1 MHKKE
6 PSFFFFPFSQ
16 NSKCRNCDQLKARI
30 QDQQEVYSQK
40 IRELETCIRDL
51 RAEKEVLERKVVSQ
65 RRPSED
71 FTDHVRQIVQRLEAE
86 RAHNERGEMEEMIRE
101 KENFFNM
108 LKRFFKE
115 HETMKYHAQVCLQDL
130 TQVQQCFQ
138 VGLVPLRGRIVS
150 KYELVDWTAIW
161 TRRQNPC

>member
-1 MHKKE
+1 
-6 PSFFFFPFSQ
+6 
-16 NSKCRNCDQLKARI
+16 
-30 QDQQEVYSQK
+30 
-40 IRELETCIRDL
+40 
-51 RAEKEVLERKVVSQ
+51 
-65 RRPSED
+65 
-71 FTDHVRQIVQRLEAE
+71 
-86 RAHNERGEMEEMIRE
+86 MEEMIRE

-108 LKRFFKE
+108 VKRFFKE

-150 KYELVDWTAIW
+150 KYELVDWTAIL